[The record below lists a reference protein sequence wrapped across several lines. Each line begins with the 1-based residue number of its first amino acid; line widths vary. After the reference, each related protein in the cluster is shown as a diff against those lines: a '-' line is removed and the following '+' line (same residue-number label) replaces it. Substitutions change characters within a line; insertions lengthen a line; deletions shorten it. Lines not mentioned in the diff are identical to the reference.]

1 MLTAMPD
8 DPHDMAKELEG
19 LLAAGGLDPG
29 ALLAGE
35 WRFHSVF
42 LAPFTPA
49 FAEARQQFL
58 ADGSGPLAGTV
69 EQLRQQGLA
78 PAEALP
84 AAQRLMAAAQGLCV
98 AVVAGDHGVASLP
111 QPFFG
116 HFDPRWLESASQVLG
131 EKFRAG
137 LASALTALAAAPA
150 AWPGAIAGPARPAAD
165 VRAYW
170 LELGHGCASAMESA
184 GAGPDQRLADLGA
197 WVVAA
202 LAELRPTGLDSDDHA
217 VIARCALAAGFL
229 PVACQSL
236 AACAAAGGE
245 EAVIELFDALATTA
259 CRLGGDLA
267 TETWLAGTGGE
278 IGRTLGCAYDAALA
292 RLRVTAA
299 AGAGEDRLRP
309 AAEALIAA
317 NRKLARQALTRE
329 PLWQVLAA
337 EPGEVVDT
345 ATAADLIG
353 RSPAFVS
360 KRLDARTI
368 PFHVRDGQLRLP
380 RTALLAWKA
389 VLDAYQALD

>member
-1 MLTAMPD
+1 MPD
-8 DPHDMAKELEG
+8 DARDMAKELEG
-19 LLAAGGLDPG
+19 LLASGGLDPG

-42 LAPFTPA
+42 IAPFTPS
-49 FAEARQQFL
+49 FAEARQRFL
-58 ADGSGPLAGTV
+58 ADGGGPLAGTV
-69 EQLRQQGLA
+69 EQLRNQGLA

-98 AVVAGDHGVASLP
+98 AVVAGDHGVASMP

-116 HFDPRWLESASQVLG
+116 HFDPRWLEGASQVLG
-131 EKFRAG
+131 AKFHDG
-137 LASALTALAAAPA
+137 LANALASLAAAPA
-150 AWPGAIAGPARPAAD
+150 AWPRAVAGPARHGD
-165 VRAYW
+165 DLHAYW
-170 LELGHGCASAMESA
+170 LELGHGCASAMESV
-184 GAGPDQRLADLGA
+184 GAGTDQRLGDLGS

-202 LAELRPTGLDSDDHA
+202 LVELGADGLDSEDHA
-217 VIARCALAAGFL
+217 VIARCALAAGIL

-245 EAVIELFDALATTA
+245 DAVVELFDALATTT

-267 TETWLAGTGGE
+267 TETWLAGTGAE
-278 IGRTLGCAYDAALA
+278 IGSTLGCAYDAALA
-292 RLRVTAA
+292 RLRITAA

-309 AAEALIAA
+309 AADALVAA

-345 ATAADLIG
+345 AGAADLIG

-360 KRLDARTI
+360 KRLEARTI

-380 RTALLAWKA
+380 RTALLAWKT
-389 VLDAYQALD
+389 VLDAHQALD